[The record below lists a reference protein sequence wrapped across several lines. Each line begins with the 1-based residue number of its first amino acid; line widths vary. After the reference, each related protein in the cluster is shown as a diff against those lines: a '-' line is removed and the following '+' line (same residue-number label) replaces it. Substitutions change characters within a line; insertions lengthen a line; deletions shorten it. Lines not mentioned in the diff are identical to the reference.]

1 MGVEL
6 TDKRKNFSK
15 LNKPVRN
22 FQNYKIIMA
31 AETIPKILPQTSITT
46 KDDLTSKQSRAER
59 FGLELSEKDKKKMRA
74 EKYGLSSPTKT
85 PKNNDKPDKETLKRR
100 SERFG
105 LDNEGENNK
114 NENVRRVKR
123 LRKRLWI
130 LKS

>member
-74 EKYGLSSPTKT
+74 EKYGLSSPNKN

-105 LDNEGENNK
+105 LDNDEDNK
-114 NENVRRVKR
+114 NQGK
-123 LRKRLWI
+123 
-130 LKS
+130 KSKKIE